1 MDTNLSL
8 NLSTLS
14 KELRLILEIMKTKS
28 SDSIEPTKKEM
39 FKDIDWDLFLKISM
53 HHRVYPILYSQLK
66 MIDSKLVPPYVFQIL
81 NREYKKNTF
90 QMLQLSGEMEQISK
104 LFIENQIQLLFLKGP
119 VIAYEIYGDIS
130 LRTSKDLDILIPISK
145 LEKAEELLL
154 NFGYE
159 RVEETTILNE
169 VKWRGYHLAYFNPQK
184 NIELEIHWRL
194 QPLPS
199 QEPNFKELWERKR
212 GSSLTSYPVYYLGKE
227 DLILYLVSH
236 GSRHGWFRLRWLLDI
251 DYLLGKGLDLEKA
264 SKILNKYSSYHLLGQ
279 TLILVSELLKTPINK
294 ELQIFTEEY
303 RSKKLAQSAVF
314 FINQLVPLETIMS
327 STLFKRYIISLRSS
341 NFQKFIYILLLSY
354 PSSVDANTLR
364 LPKTLHFLYFPLRPL
379 LWIWRRT
386 KIPLK

>member
-14 KELRLILEIMKTKS
+14 KELRLILDIMKMKS
-28 SDSIEPTKKEM
+28 SDSIELTKKEM
-39 FKDIDWDLFLKISM
+39 FTDIDWELFLQISM
-53 HHRVYPILYSQLK
+53 HHRVYPIIYSKLK
-66 MIDSKLVPPYVFQIL
+66 IIDSNLVPPYVFQIL

-119 VIAYEIYGDIS
+119 VIAYDIYGDIS

-184 NIELEIHWRL
+184 NVELEIHWRL

-199 QEPNFKELWERKR
+199 QEPNFNELWERKR

-314 FINQLVPLETIMS
+314 FINQLVPLNTIMS
-327 STLFKRYIISLRSS
+327 STVFKRYIISLRSS
-341 NFQKFIYILLLSY
+341 NFQKFIYIVLLSY

-364 LPKTLHFLYFPLRPL
+364 LPKPLHFLYFPLRPL
-379 LWIWRRT
+379 LWIWRKT
-386 KIPLK
+386 KIPQK